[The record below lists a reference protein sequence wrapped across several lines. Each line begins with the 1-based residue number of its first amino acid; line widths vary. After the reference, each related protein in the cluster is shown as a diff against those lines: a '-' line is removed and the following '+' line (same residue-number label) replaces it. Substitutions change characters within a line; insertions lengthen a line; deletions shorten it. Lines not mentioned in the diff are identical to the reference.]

1 MLRLLLQI
9 GNFLNQGAKKP
20 QVLSF
25 NLDFFGKI
33 SLTKG
38 VGNYSKSTLMEYLVL
53 TLFDSQILSFASK
66 LQKTEAA
73 TKIDITTVQQKLK
86 EFLIGSELLNSELV
100 QI

>member
-1 MLRLLLQI
+1 
-9 GNFLNQGAKKP
+9 
-20 QVLSF
+20 
-25 NLDFFGKI
+25 
-33 SLTKG
+33 
-38 VGNYSKSTLMEYLVL
+38 MEYLVL